1 MLGLL
6 NHSKKVIM
14 KFIASLNPFFVAEI
28 HQKQQPRRYTEID
41 WCQKRNLSFDMCL
54 DFQCSAD

>member
-1 MLGLL
+1 
-6 NHSKKVIM
+6 M